1 MDTGSF
7 DRLINRIIDKKYRI
21 ENVVGVGGMAYVLK
35 ARDIFTDKEVAIKML
50 SDEYKNDE
58 RAVKRF
64 INESKTVSMLD
75 HDNIVKI
82 LDVVITDERK
92 YIVMEFIDG
101 ITLKDYTDKIGA
113 LSRKEAVH
121 YIKQVLKALSHAH
134 EKQIIHRDIKPQN
147 IMLLSDGAVKVTDF
161 GIAKAP
167 NAESITVTDKA
178 IGTVNYISPEQA
190 SGGEIDIRTDIY
202 STGVMLYEM
211 LTGRL
216 PFIADSPVAVAMMQ
230 VSNEPIPPRDIN
242 PQIPVGL
249 EQIVLKAM
257 QKNPDDRFASAASML
272 KAIEYFSKNPSIV
285 FAGATA
291 GTGAANFKRKAKI
304 SAKNGTNN
312 KKQPM
317 ISKSIFPII
326 SGLAASFA
334 VVTLIFVIVWV
345 FPFFKGAAE
354 NDENAST
361 IDVIGN
367 GLSTAVDKILGV
379 DGNNAESRKVTVPS
393 FEGEIYGDE
402 LVSKMEK
409 LGFVAQTV
417 NYVRD
422 SKLGANAVVRQD
434 PEQGAIR
441 LKPDDGR
448 LISVTLYVNM
458 GDREMEMPDCT
469 LLNES
474 DAKKLIRREVSQLSS
489 KQLGTNQLDVI
500 EEFHDSYPAGY
511 VVRTEP
517 AAKDLVTLTDDVSFK
532 LYVSKGRKVE
542 SVTVPELKD
551 KTLEDAKRAL
561 VSANLAIG
569 EINYEESNRVYS
581 GVVIRA
587 SHLEG
592 EQVPGGMTAVDL
604 YVSMGPGPKQPV
616 VHPISPDN
624 TPEPDDKSEDTSSGE
639 TTQDSTETSDNAM
652 EDLAGLLDLRNS
664 EDE

>member
-7 DRLINRIIDKKYRI
+7 DRLINRIIDKKYKI

-50 SDEYKNDE
+50 SDEYKSDE

-64 INESKTVSMLD
+64 INESKTVSMLS

-101 ITLKDYTDKIGA
+101 ITLKDYTDKLGA
-113 LSRKEAVH
+113 LSWKEAVH
-121 YIKQVLKALSHAH
+121 YIKQVLSALSHAH
-134 EKQIIHRDIKPQN
+134 EKQVIHRDIKPQN

-161 GIAKAP
+161 GIAKMP

-190 SGGEIDIRTDIY
+190 SGAQIDSRTDIY

-230 VSNEPIPPRDIN
+230 VSNEPTPPREIN

-257 QKNPDDRFASAASML
+257 QKNPDDRFASAQAML
-272 KAIEYFSKNPSIV
+272 KAIEYFSKNPAIV

-291 GTGAANFKRKAKI
+291 GTGAATAKRKLKTT
-304 SAKNGTNN
+304 AKNGANN
-312 KKQPM
+312 KKQP
-317 ISKSIFPII
+317 IINKSMFPII

-334 VVTLIFVIVWV
+334 LVALIFVIAWV
-345 FPFFKGAAE
+345 FPFFKGAAD
-354 NDENAST
+354 NDENEST
-361 IDVIGN
+361 MDVIED
-367 GLSTAVDKILGV
+367 GLATAVDKILGV
-379 DGNNAESRKVTVPS
+379 DGNGSASRKVAVPA

-409 LGFVAQTV
+409 LGFVAETV
-417 NYVRD
+417 NYVRN
-422 SKLGANAVVRQD
+422 SEFGPNAVVRQD
-434 PEQGAIR
+434 PEEGAVR
-441 LKPDDGR
+441 LRPDGGG
-448 LISVTLYVNM
+448 LIPVTLYVNM

-474 DAKKLIRREVSQLSS
+474 DAKKVIRREVSQLSS
-489 KQLGTNQLDVI
+489 KQLGADQIEVI

-511 VVRTEP
+511 VIRTEP
-517 AAKDLVTLTDDVSFK
+517 AAGDVVTLTDDVSYK
-532 LYVSKGRKVE
+532 LYVSKGRKAQ
-542 SVTVPELKD
+542 SVVVPALKD
-551 KTLEDAKRAL
+551 KTLEDAKRAII
-561 VSANLAIG
+561 SANLAIG
-569 EINYEESNRVYS
+569 QINYEESTRVYA

-592 EQVPGGMTAVDL
+592 ELVPGGMTAVDL
-604 YVSMGPGPKQPV
+604 YVSMGPGPEQTPV

-624 TPEPDDKSEDTSSGE
+624 TPDPGDDDTSSDE
-639 TTQDSTETSDNAM
+639 SAPEQSEASDNAM